1 LEVIMVSLTL
11 KGIPDD
17 VHSRL
22 KARALR
28 NGRSLSSE
36 ALACLRQAV
45 FAERVDV
52 DDLLARASVLREN
65 AAVYLTDRELAR
77 IRREDLP

>member
-1 LEVIMVSLTL
+1 MVSLTL

-17 VHSRL
+17 VHARL
-22 KARALR
+22 KARAER

-45 FAERVDV
+45 YSERVDV
-52 DDLLARASVLREN
+52 DDLLAQARVLREN
-65 AAVYLTDRELAR
+65 ASVYLTDGELAR

>member
-1 LEVIMVSLTL
+1 MVSLTL
-11 KGIPDD
+11 KEIPDE
-17 VHSRL
+17 VHARL

-45 FAERVDV
+45 SAERVDV
-52 DDLLARASVLREN
+52 DDLLARASAIRET

-77 IRREDLP
+77 IRRAGLP